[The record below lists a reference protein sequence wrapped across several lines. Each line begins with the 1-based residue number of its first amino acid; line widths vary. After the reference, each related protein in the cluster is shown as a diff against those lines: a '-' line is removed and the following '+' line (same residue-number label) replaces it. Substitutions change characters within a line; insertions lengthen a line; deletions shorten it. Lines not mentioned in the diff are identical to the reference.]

1 MACGGDSPAG
11 RRWEGAVP
19 AAREAAR
26 DLGLIVPLAATRW
39 CAWPAARG
47 CLVVGGGGP
56 SSPVALET
64 EGAAA
69 TAVE

>member
-1 MACGGDSPAG
+1 MARGGDNPTG
-11 RRWEGAVP
+11 RRWEGAVTL
-19 AAREAAR
+19 REAAR

-39 CAWPAARG
+39 RAWTAARG